1 MLMSKVFSLLH
12 IIMLN
17 VNIVLIRRYVI
28 QHNRTNYG
36 SGDMKS
42 WRLKQCKE
50 CGEQFKLNKKSNRC
64 KLCNG
69 QLSIVKENRNI
80 KKLGEVDER

>member
-1 MLMSKVFSLLH
+1 
-12 IIMLN
+12 
-17 VNIVLIRRYVI
+17 
-28 QHNRTNYG
+28 
-36 SGDMKS
+36 MKS